1 MLHSSWDCLKVKIVV
16 ENYYLYTEKMMK
28 EKTELTPSPP
38 QEQIHSVAHRES
50 QRDMPDKPLFAQVQI
65 RREII
70 ALFGVALIQHALN
83 QRSTTEQSI
92 EESQCDC

>member
-1 MLHSSWDCLKVKIVV
+1 MLHGSWDSLRVKIVV
-16 ENYYLYTEKMMK
+16 ENYYLDSEKLMK
-28 EKTELTPSPP
+28 KKTELTRPP
-38 QEQIHSVAHRES
+38 RQERIHSVVHRES

-92 EESQCDC
+92 EQSQCDC